1 MSILKFLSK
10 KSTVLSLGL
19 LVLFTFMLPVDA
31 WAATLDVGP
40 FQKFLGRAA
49 KLFDQTRNAIYILAV
64 FAFIAYA
71 FTAIQKGSVEWEK
84 IFYLIVGLVIL
95 GVAGWTMS
103 YLADPEDEGNAI
115 IRQYKELDNVGN
127 WGDKQ

>member
-19 LVLFTFMLPVDA
+19 LALFTFMLPVDA
-31 WAATLDVGP
+31 WAAVDVGP
-40 FQKFLGRAA
+40 FQAFLGRAA
-49 KLFDQTRNAIYILAV
+49 KLFDQTRNALYVLAV

-71 FTAIQKGSVEWEK
+71 FTAIKDGKAEWEK

-103 YLADPEDEGNAI
+103 YLADPEEEGNAI
-115 IRQYKELDNVGN
+115 ISQYKELDNVGN
-127 WGDKQ
+127 WGDK

>member
-10 KSTVLSLGL
+10 KPTVLSLGFL
-19 LVLFTFMLPVDA
+19 ALFTFMLPVDA
-31 WAATLDVGP
+31 WAAVDVGP
-40 FQKFLGRAA
+40 FQAFLQRAA
-49 KLFDQTRNAIYILAV
+49 KLFMQTRNALYVLAV

-71 FTAIQKGSVEWEK
+71 FKAIQDGKVEWDK

-103 YLADPEDEGNAI
+103 YLADPSQDGDAI
-115 IRQYKELDNVGN
+115 LEEYEEFNNVGN
-127 WGDKQ
+127 WDK

>member
-10 KSTVLSLGL
+10 KSTVLSLGFL
-19 LVLFTFMLPVDA
+19 ALFTFMLPVDA
-31 WAATLDVGP
+31 WAAVDVGP
-40 FQKFLGRAA
+40 FQAFLQRAA
-49 KLFDQTRNAIYILAV
+49 KLFMQTRNALYVLAV

-71 FTAIQKGSVEWEK
+71 FTAIKDGKVNWDQ

-103 YLADPEDEGNAI
+103 YLADPEQKGDAI
-115 IRQYKELDNVGN
+115 LSEYEELENVGN
-127 WGDKQ
+127 WDK

>member
-10 KSTVLSLGL
+10 KSTVLSLGFL
-19 LVLFTFMLPVDA
+19 ALFTFMLPVDA
-31 WAATLDVGP
+31 WAAVDVGP
-40 FQKFLGRAA
+40 FQAFLQRAA
-49 KLFDQTRNAIYILAV
+49 KLFDQTRNALYVLAV

-71 FTAIQKGSVEWEK
+71 FKAIQDGKVEWDK

-103 YLADPEDEGNAI
+103 YLADPEQEGKAI
-115 IRQYKELDNVGN
+115 LSEYEELDNVGN
-127 WGDKQ
+127 WDK

>member
-10 KSTVLSLGL
+10 KSTVLSLGFL
-19 LVLFTFMLPVDA
+19 ALFTFMLPVDA
-31 WAATLDVGP
+31 WAAVDVGP
-40 FQKFLGRAA
+40 FQAFLQRAA
-49 KLFDQTRNAIYILAV
+49 KLFMQTRNALYVLAV

-71 FTAIQKGSVEWEK
+71 FTAIKDGKVNWEQ

-103 YLADPEDEGNAI
+103 YLADPSQDGDAI
-115 IRQYKELDNVGN
+115 LEEYEEFDNVGN
-127 WGDKQ
+127 WDK

>member
-10 KSTVLSLGL
+10 KSTVLSLGFL
-19 LVLFTFMLPVDA
+19 ALFTFMLPVDA
-31 WAATLDVGP
+31 WAAVDVGP
-40 FQKFLGRAA
+40 FHAFLQRAA
-49 KLFDQTRNAIYILAV
+49 KLFMQTRNALYVLAV

-71 FTAIQKGSVEWEK
+71 FTAIKDGKVNWEQ

-103 YLADPEDEGNAI
+103 YLADPEQKGDAI
-115 IRQYKELDNVGN
+115 LSEYEELENVGN
-127 WGDKQ
+127 WDK

>member
-10 KSTVLSLGL
+10 KSTVLSLGFL
-19 LVLFTFMLPVDA
+19 ALFTFMLPVDA
-31 WAATLDVGP
+31 WAATVDVGP
-40 FQKFLGRAA
+40 FQAFLQRAA
-49 KLFDQTRNAIYILAV
+49 KLFMQTRNALYVLAV

-103 YLADPEDEGNAI
+103 YLADPEQKGDAI
-115 IRQYKELDNVGN
+115 LSEYEELENVGN
-127 WGDKQ
+127 WDK